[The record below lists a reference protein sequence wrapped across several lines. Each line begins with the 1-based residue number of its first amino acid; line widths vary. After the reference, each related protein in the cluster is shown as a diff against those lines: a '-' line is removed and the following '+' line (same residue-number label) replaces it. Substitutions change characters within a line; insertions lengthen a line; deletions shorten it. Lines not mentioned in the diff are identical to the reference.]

1 MFSENGMV
9 TDHHLSGQ
17 EIYRQLIPFL

>member
-9 TDHHLSGQ
+9 TDYHLSGQ
-17 EIYRQLIPFL
+17 EIYRQLTPFL